1 MSNYLVTGVAGFIGA
16 RVAEMLTEQGHTV
29 VGVDNLN
36 NAYDVRMKEYRLK
49 RFQARP
55 GFTFIRAD
63 ISDRASR
70 SPIPNRQSTLRCG
83 YQPGSACRGSGKCGE
98 PMGFLRDQRHRNPEL
113 ARTL

>member
-49 RFQARP
+49 RLQARP

-63 ISDRASR
+63 ISDRALLDPQSTIPNPQ
-70 SPIPNRQSTLRCG
+70 SPINTSMRLSTWQRG
-83 YQPGSACRGSGKCGE
+83 PGFGQAWRTHGFSTGPTSPE
-98 PMGFLRDQRHRNPEL
+98 P
-113 ARTL
+113 